1 MHKSICIFG
10 NYLRFMIYNS
20 NIFFEQLQK
29 SFPHTP
35 TESQIS
41 ALKMLSE
48 YLFLNNKDSL
58 FVLKGFAGTGKTTT
72 ISALVNCLWKINK
85 QAVLIA
91 PTGRAAKVMSNYA
104 KKKAFT
110 IHKKIYYP
118 KKNKSGAIQFTLQPN
133 KYSNTIFIVD
143 EASMIPDDSKNV
155 LFDTSSL
162 LNDLIQFIDSG
173 QNCKMIFIG
182 DEAQLP
188 PVKLEVSPALDVDKL
203 EINYQKTVYEALLD
217 EVVRQQKDSGILE
230 NATQLRALL
239 NGNLYADFKFQLD
252 LSEVHKIQDGFNL
265 QEKIQESYDE
275 YGIDQTTIIV
285 RSNKRANIYNEQIR
299 NKIRGFVGAIT
310 VGDYIMVV
318 KNNYYW
324 LNASDE
330 TDFIANGDIC
340 EVMSIYNFK
349 ELYGFKFAD
358 VKIRMIDYDELPP
371 FDTVILLDTL
381 TSDTASLSYEESN
394 KMYQEISMDYAHIKT
409 KYKKLQA
416 IKNDKYYNALQVKFS
431 YAVTCHKSQGGQWK
445 SVFVEQPYNASLEQA
460 EFVRWLYT
468 AVTRAEEK
476 LYLIGFNDSFYE

>member
-1 MHKSICIFG
+1 
-10 NYLRFMIYNS
+10 MIYNS

-217 EVVRQQKDSGILE
+217 EVV
-230 NATQLRALL
+230 
-239 NGNLYADFKFQLD
+239 
-252 LSEVHKIQDGFNL
+252 
-265 QEKIQESYDE
+265 
-275 YGIDQTTIIV
+275 
-285 RSNKRANIYNEQIR
+285 
-299 NKIRGFVGAIT
+299 
-310 VGDYIMVV
+310 
-318 KNNYYW
+318 
-324 LNASDE
+324 
-330 TDFIANGDIC
+330 
-340 EVMSIYNFK
+340 
-349 ELYGFKFAD
+349 
-358 VKIRMIDYDELPP
+358 
-371 FDTVILLDTL
+371 
-381 TSDTASLSYEESN
+381 
-394 KMYQEISMDYAHIKT
+394 
-409 KYKKLQA
+409 
-416 IKNDKYYNALQVKFS
+416 
-431 YAVTCHKSQGGQWK
+431 
-445 SVFVEQPYNASLEQA
+445 
-460 EFVRWLYT
+460 
-468 AVTRAEEK
+468 
-476 LYLIGFNDSFYE
+476 

>member
-20 NIFFEQLQK
+20 NNFFDQLQK

-35 TESQIS
+35 TDSQIK
-41 ALKMLSE
+41 ALRLLSDF
-48 YLFLNNKDSL
+48 LFLNSNDSI

-72 ISALVNCLWKINK
+72 ISALVNSLWKINK

-118 KKNKSGAIQFTLQPN
+118 KKNKSGGIQFTLQPN
-133 KYSNTIFIVD
+133 KFSNTIFIID

-188 PVKLEVSPALDVDKL
+188 PVKLEVSPALDVNKL

-230 NATQLRALL
+230 NATQLREILNQKLL
-239 NGNLYADFKFQLD
+239 TDFKFNLKT
-252 LSEVHKIQDGFNL
+252 SEVHKIEDGFDL
-265 QEKIQESYDE
+265 QEKIQESYDM
-275 YGIDQTTIIV
+275 YGIDNTTIIV

-299 NKIRGFVGAIT
+299 NKIRGFVGEIT

-340 EVMSIYNFK
+340 EVLSIYNFK
-349 ELYGFKFAD
+349 ELYGFKFAE

-381 TSDTASLSYEESN
+381 TSDTASLSFEQSN
-394 KMYQEISMDYAHIKT
+394 KMYQEIAQDYAHIKT

-416 IKNDKYYNALQVKFS
+416 IKADKYYNALQVKFS

-445 SVFVEQPYNASLEQA
+445 SVFVEQPYKASLEQS